1 MFKNYLKV
9 ALRSLLKRK
18 AFSVI
23 NILGLATGMAVCLLI
38 VLFIQDELSY
48 DKFQEKG
55 DRIYRIALDRIYP
68 GRSTS
73 YAIIPAS
80 IGDAA
85 RHDFPEIEQCTR
97 MFDPIGNGTFP
108 LKYGDKVF
116 EERKVLI
123 ADSNFF
129 NVFSYKALAGNPLTA
144 LTKVNNVV
152 ISESTAKRI
161 FGSADQ
167 AIGKQF
173 LVDQNNAN
181 PNFVISAVVQDWP
194 ANSHFKFSML
204 ISASSFPFTSQ
215 PNYTG
220 FSAYTYLLLK
230 PGASPQAVDAKLP
243 SIVKKYVAGEI
254 GRSFGETY
262 EQFTAAGNGYHYYL
276 QPLTKIHL
284 ISDLESE
291 LSVNGSMTT
300 IYLFSVIAIFIL
312 ALACINFINL
322 STSLSVERAKE
333 VGIRK
338 TFGSDKQSIVYQFL
352 TESVIISLM
361 SLVIAFGLILLLLPL
376 FNQIADKDL
385 SVLYF
390 ITPLHLLLL
399 VVFAIV
405 LGGIAGIYPAFIL
418 SSFNPITVLKGRFK
432 SNKYGLFLRNGL
444 VIFQFSI
451 SIVLIIATIIVNQQI
466 NFMQGDKLGFKK
478 DHIIVVNN
486 AFLLNKQTK
495 AFKNELL
502 KIPGVESVSGTS
514 TMPGDAGFF
523 GVSYQPEG
531 SKQSITGRGIVV
543 DDDFSKLL
551 GLEVKQGR
559 FFSESYPTDSLGL
572 VLNEKAVSEMGLKN
586 PIGAR
591 LTSPGVTLK
600 DGSNVIFTVIGVV
613 KDFHYQSLHQKIT
626 PLIFN
631 SGQRNNTVFGEIGVK
646 VKSDHFQS
654 TLNSIQHTW
663 DSFVKDHP
671 YHYNF
676 LDQTVAEQY
685 HAEQTA
691 QKVFSVFTVLA
702 IFIACIGLMG
712 LAAYATQQRIREI
725 GIRKVLGASISGI
738 VSMLSV
744 DFLKLILFASLVA
757 FPIAWFAMHSWLQN
771 FAYRVA
777 INWLVF
783 ILAAGIS
790 VLIAMLTISF
800 QAIKAA
806 LTNPIKSLR
815 SE

>member
-9 ALRSLLKRK
+9 AFRSLLKRK
-18 AFSVI
+18 VFSLI

-38 VLFIQDELSY
+38 VLFIQDELSF
-48 DKFQEKG
+48 DKFQTKG
-55 DRIYRIALDRIYP
+55 DRIYRVALDRIYP
-68 GRSTS
+68 GRHTG
-73 YAIIPAS
+73 YAMIPSS
-80 IGDAA
+80 IGDAIK
-85 RHDFPEIEQCTR
+85 HEFPEVEQCVR
-97 MFDPIGNGTFP
+97 IFDATGNGTFP
-108 LKYGDKVF
+108 LKYGDKLF
-116 EERKVLI
+116 EERKVLL

-129 NVFSYKALAGNPLTA
+129 KIFSYKTLAGNPANA
-144 LTKVNNVV
+144 LNKVNSVV
-152 ISESTAKRI
+152 ITESTAKRI
-161 FGSADQ
+161 FGSVNG

-173 LVDQNNAN
+173 LLEQNKNN

-194 ANSHFKFSML
+194 KNSHFNFN
-204 ISASSFPFTSQ
+204 IIIASVSFPFVAE
-215 PNYTG
+215 PNYTA
-220 FSAYTYLLLK
+220 FSCYTYLLLK
-230 PGASPQAVDAKLP
+230 PGSSPETLESKLP
-243 SIVKKYVAGEI
+243 LIVKKYVSGGI
-254 GRSFGETY
+254 GRAFNQTY
-262 EQFTAAGNGYHYYL
+262 EQFVAAGNGYKYSL
-276 QPLTKIHL
+276 QPVTKIHL

-291 LSVNGSMTT
+291 LSVNGSMTS

-352 TESVIISLM
+352 TESVIISLL

-385 SVLYF
+385 SILYY
-390 ITPLHLLLL
+390 ITPLHIASLLL
-399 VVFAIV
+399 FAIL
-405 LGGIAGIYPAFIL
+405 LGAVAGIYPAFIL

-444 VIFQFSI
+444 VVFQFSI

-466 NFMQGDKLGFKK
+466 NFMEGDKLGFKK

-486 AFLLNKQTK
+486 AFVLFKQSK
-495 AFKNELL
+495 AFKDELQ

-514 TMPGDAGFF
+514 TMPGEQGFF
-523 GVSYQPEG
+523 GVIYQPEG
-531 SKQSITGRGIVV
+531 SKQSVTGRGVVV
-543 DDDFSKLL
+543 DENFSKLL
-551 GLEVKQGR
+551 NIQIKEGR
-559 FFSESYPTDSLGL
+559 FFSDKFPTDSFAV
-572 VLNEKAVSEMGLKN
+572 VLNEKAVTEMGLKN
-586 PIGAR
+586 PLGAR
-591 LTSPGVTLK
+591 LTSPGDTLK
-600 DGSNVIFTVIGVV
+600 GGKDAVFTVVGVV

-631 SGQRNNTVFGEIGVK
+631 NGMRNGNVFGSIGVR

-654 TLNSIQHTW
+654 SINSIERTW
-663 DSFVKDHP
+663 QSFVKDRP
-671 YHYNF
+671 FHYTF

-685 HAEQTA
+685 HAEQTT

-725 GIRKVLGASISGI
+725 GIRKVLGASIGGI
-738 VSMLSV
+738 VSMLSK
-744 DFLKLILFASLVA
+744 DFLKLILIASVVA
-757 FPIAWFAMHSWLQN
+757 FPIAWLAMHSWLQS
-771 FAYRVA
+771 FAYRIP
-777 INWLVF
+777 INWFVF
-783 ILAAGIS
+783 ILAAGLSIL
-790 VLIAMLTISF
+790 VAMLTISF